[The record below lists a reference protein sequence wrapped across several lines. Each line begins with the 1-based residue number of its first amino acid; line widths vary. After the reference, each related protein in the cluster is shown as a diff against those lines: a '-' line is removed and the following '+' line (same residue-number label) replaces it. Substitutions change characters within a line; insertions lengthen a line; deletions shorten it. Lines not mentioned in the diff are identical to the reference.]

1 MTILRA
7 VYECCMG
14 FHWKSSV
21 RFNKM
26 NQRCQEKDFNH
37 SWHSGKSNLLEP
49 SWYFRILGSMIFWG
63 WFWRSGGKSTY
74 CIMIAGLVKRI
85 LKAWLQT
92 KQEQSETSR
101 SGVLKIAYLSIHC
114 HFPETLSRDWIW
126 GHSQGFL
133 YNWSNVIGKLLSIF
147 PPDEFDVHFL

>member
-101 SGVLKIAYLSIHC
+101 SIKESNEWDLPWTLKEIRLISK
-114 HFPETLSRDWIW
+114 
-126 GHSQGFL
+126 
-133 YNWSNVIGKLLSIF
+133 VKLLFSEGTLAEVIF
-147 PPDEFDVHFL
+147 DIF